1 MADLT
6 GKAIS
11 ELPAASSLADSDLFV
26 ISASGADKKVTAETI
41 RDSLAKLRTINGVTQ
56 IGLTYGSA
64 TIAATY
70 AAMPNNSI
78 GVFPPASFASGELPV
93 TGTVVVIRSVS
104 STRGAVLLYGN
115 GETGY
120 IYAKTIVVS
129 GSAGAPSSTWQKVL
143 ADSGWQTATLSSA
156 FQVYNNTAGYA
167 PKYRRIGDVVYVT
180 GVVSPTTEITNGAV
194 IFTLPSGYRPSA
206 YSAFICQGSS
216 ANRWLLNV
224 GTNGEVNIGRYGT
237 TESVAV
243 PSGTWLPFTIQF
255 VAG

>member
-1 MADLT
+1 MANLT
-6 GKAIS
+6 GKAVS
-11 ELPAASSLADSDLFV
+11 ELPAASSVDDADLFV
-26 ISASGADKKVTAETI
+26 LSASGASKKATAETV
-41 RDSLAKLRTINGVTQ
+41 RDSFAKLRTFSAVGQ

-93 TGTVVVIRSVS
+93 TGTVVVTRAVS
-104 STRGAVLLYGN
+104 SARGSVMLYGN
-115 GETGY
+115 GETGNVY
-120 IYAKTIVVS
+120 VKTIAVT
-129 GSAGAPSSTWQKVL
+129 GSTGVPSSTWQKVV
-143 ADSGWQTATLSSA
+143 ADSGWQTATLSSS

-167 PKYRRIGDVVYVT
+167 PKYRRIGEVVYVT
-180 GVVSPTTEITNGAV
+180 GVVSTTTEITNGAV

-255 VAG
+255 VAA